1 MKKGIVGAIAISLAM
16 AAASAAIPA
25 VSLAQP
31 SATPGKVDQVGGT
44 TNFVNMATLSS
55 RFEVMSSELALQRS
69 GNPAVRGFAEM
80 MIKDHRQH
88 LNDLK
93 FTNASNAS
101 APMPET
107 LDTDY
112 NTLMSR
118 LGALS
123 AADFD
128 REYMNMQID
137 GHEEVLEIYRGYARV
152 GEVES
157 LRKLAA
163 NTVPAIERH
172 LMEAKRV
179 AGALP

>member
-1 MKKGIVGAIAISLAM
+1 MKKGIAGAIAVALTM
-16 AAASAAIPA
+16 AAATAAPMA
-25 VSLAQP
+25 ALAQA

-44 TNFVNMATLSS
+44 TNFINMSTLSS
-55 RFEVMSSELALQRS
+55 RFEVQAGELALQRS
-69 GNPAVRGFAEM
+69 TNPAVRGFAEM
-80 MIKDHRQH
+80 MIKEHRQH
-88 LNDLK
+88 LDQLK

-107 LDTDY
+107 LDSDY
-112 NTLMSR
+112 MMLMSR
-118 LGALS
+118 LGAVP

-128 REYMNMQID
+128 REYMNMMID
-137 GHEEVLEIYRGYARV
+137 GHEEVVEIYRGYSQV

-163 NTVPAIERH
+163 ATIPTIERH
-172 LMEAKRV
+172 LAEAKRV